1 VHVSAVA
8 VAPSYTV
15 AVIELPAGTDVLLI
29 VEKEVREPAASTLYV
44 IPGGLVAR
52 VVNAICNQ

>member
-1 VHVSAVA
+1 
-8 VAPSYTV
+8 
-15 AVIELPAGTDVLLI
+15 VLLI

-52 VVNAICNQ
+52 VVKKICNQ